1 MLKPRHLH
9 PPTIRSLR
17 MPDFL
22 MANTLLFGQ
31 VAGFIFRMRAS
42 ISFGRWK
49 LLIPNRVHQSNR
61 ICRRILV
68 GHCQK
73 IVLAACLRAVGMAGI
88 WRRICQTKLWMVV
101 TRVREIRYVYA
112 LLFVL
117 VYVWCLVRG
126 GEVMYNGL

>member
-1 MLKPRHLH
+1 
-9 PPTIRSLR
+9 
-17 MPDFL
+17 
-22 MANTLLFGQ
+22 
-31 VAGFIFRMRAS
+31 
-42 ISFGRWK
+42 
-49 LLIPNRVHQSNR
+49 
-61 ICRRILV
+61 
-68 GHCQK
+68 
-73 IVLAACLRAVGMAGI
+73 MAGI